1 MTRPT
6 VHRIALASIS
16 VVCLVGLAGCAGIA
30 SRKPPL
36 EVFDDM
42 DRQPKYK
49 PQHES
54 AFFGDA
60 RTSRAPVAGT
70 VARGHL
76 REDDA
81 YYTGIVNNMYI
92 GKNPLPITKDLLAR
106 GQQRYNIYCSPCHD
120 RTGEGKGI
128 VSLRTPSWQPA
139 NLHEDKPKAA
149 ADGEIFSIISQGR
162 RSMPGYRFQIP
173 EHDRWA
179 IVAYVRALQRT
190 TSAKLEDVP
199 QELRESLR

>member
-1 MTRPT
+1 MFGAAAA
-6 VHRIALASIS
+6 VSLAALS
-16 VVCLVGLAGCAGIA
+16 GCAGMT
-30 SRKPPL
+30 SRKAPL
-36 EVFDDM
+36 EIFDDM

-49 PQHES
+49 PQQES
-54 AFFGDA
+54 AFFVDA

-70 VARGHL
+70 IARGHL

-81 YYTGIVNNMYI
+81 YYTGIVDNMYI
-92 GKNPLPITKDLLAR
+92 GKNPLPITRELLVR
-106 GQQRYNIYCSPCHD
+106 GQERYNIYCSPCHS

-128 VSLRTPSWQPA
+128 VALRTPSWQPA
-139 NLHEDKPKAA
+139 NLHDEKPKAA
-149 ADGEIFSIISQGR
+149 ADGEIFSIISVGR

-179 IVAYVRALQRT
+179 IVAYLRALQRT
-190 TSAKLEDVP
+190 TSAKLEDIP

>member
-1 MTRPT
+1 MRNNL
-6 VHRIALASIS
+6 HRYSLTAAASVFMLILS
-16 VVCLVGLAGCAGIA
+16 ACAGMT
-30 SRKPPL
+30 SRKPPI

-49 PQHES
+49 PQQAS

-60 RTSRAPVAGT
+60 RTSRMPIAGSI
-70 VARGHL
+70 ARGHL

-81 YYTGIVNNMYI
+81 YHTGIVQNMYI
-92 GKNPLPITKDLLAR
+92 GKNPLPITRRVLLR
-106 GQQRYNIYCSPCHD
+106 GQQRYNLSCSPCHD
-120 RTGEGKGI
+120 RAGEGKGI
-128 VSLRTPSWQPA
+128 VALRTPSWQPT
-139 NLHEDKPKAA
+139 NLQEDRQKLM

-162 RSMPGYRFQIP
+162 RSMPGYRFQVP
-173 EHDRWA
+173 VDDRWA

-190 TSAKLEDVP
+190 TNAKLEDIP

>member
-1 MTRPT
+1 MMQKNL
-6 VHRIALASIS
+6 HRCSFAAVAAVS
-16 VVCLVGLAGCAGIA
+16 VLMLTGCAGMT
-30 SRKPPL
+30 SRKPPI

-49 PQHES
+49 PQQAS

-60 RTSRAPVAGT
+60 RTSRVPVAGSIP
-70 VARGHL
+70 RGHL
-76 REDDA
+76 REDDG
-81 YYTGIVNNMYI
+81 YHTGIVNNMYV
-92 GKNPLPITKDLLAR
+92 GKNPLPITREVLLR

-120 RTGEGKGI
+120 RAGEGKGI
-128 VSLRTPSWQPA
+128 VAIRTPSWQPT
-139 NLHEDKPKAA
+139 NLQEDRQKQM

-162 RSMPGYRFQIP
+162 RSMPAYRFQVP
-173 EHDRWA
+173 ADDRWA

-190 TSAKLEDVP
+190 TNAKLEDIP